1 MGDCFIKKARI
12 KREEQEALRKN
23 TFICLV
29 MKIYLFLNMPSFESI
44 KKLLHEH
51 KERLSLQYGLNFL
64 AVFGSYARNQQTSE
78 SDVDILV
85 EFNKPT
91 GMEFIDLAEELE
103 KILSTKVDLVSKRG
117 LKEDQFK
124 AIEKELRYV

>member
-1 MGDCFIKKARI
+1 
-12 KREEQEALRKN
+12 
-23 TFICLV
+23 
-29 MKIYLFLNMPSFESI
+29 MPSFESI
-44 KKLLHEH
+44 KNILHQH